1 LYDEEL
7 KGSAPS
13 KSPPPQAERLANT
26 QNLII
31 EAHSAKVTLQLMKL
45 KSEILNPKSKIGS
58 SLPVMEHFYTLQGEG
73 FHQGKAAYFIRLG
86 GCDVGCVWCDVK
98 DSWDAEKH
106 PKLTIESLKLKV
118 KETPAEIV
126 VITGGEPLMHD
137 LDELTNEL
145 QAAGLRTNIETSGA
159 HSLSGSWDWICL
171 SPKKFKAP
179 LPGII
184 PLANELKIVVF
195 NKSDFDWAEKYAAL
209 VSPSC
214 KLFLQPEWDKAAEIT
229 PLIIEYIKAHPQW
242 ELSLQIHKYIN
253 VP

>member
-1 LYDEEL
+1 M
-7 KGSAPS
+7 
-13 KSPPPQAERLANT
+13 KSGIVNT
-26 QNLII
+26 Q
-31 EAHSAKVTLQLMKL
+31 
-45 KSEILNPKSKIGS
+45 SKIDT
-58 SLPVMEHFYTLQGEG
+58 SLPVMEHFYTIQGEG

-106 PKLTIESLKLKV
+106 PKMMIESLKLKV

-137 LDELTNEL
+137 LDALTEELKT
-145 QAAGLRTNIETSGA
+145 AGLKTNIETSGA
-159 HSLSGSWDWICL
+159 YPLSGTWDWICL

-184 PLANELKIVVF
+184 PLANELKVVVF
-195 NKSDFDWAEKYAAL
+195 NKSDFEWAEKYAAV

-214 KLFLQPEWDKAAEIT
+214 KLYLQPEWDKAAEIT
-229 PLIIEYIKAHPQW
+229 PLIVNYIKAHPKW
-242 ELSLQIHKYIN
+242 ELSLQIHKYIS